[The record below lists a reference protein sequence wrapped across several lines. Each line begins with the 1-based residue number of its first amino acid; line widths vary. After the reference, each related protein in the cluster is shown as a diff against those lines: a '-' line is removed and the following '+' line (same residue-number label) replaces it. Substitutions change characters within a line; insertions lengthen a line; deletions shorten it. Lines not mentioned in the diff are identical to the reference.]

1 LKITITYFLTALC
14 FVITLSCSYTSN
26 RVKAGLL
33 NNVIDTDVFSRFVSF
48 DVTADSTSVVY
59 SDEITLSIKKAIFHN
74 NEWQY
79 NFIDRVDIAE
89 RINPVMG
96 KHFVSISN
104 NKESMYY
111 LDYQNEKKSVFKVI
125 TKNKGDAN
133 NNYAL
138 NVLNIECNDFAFVEG
153 LPNHLFYINENV
165 NAVEISENNAMVQ
178 YLFDS
183 SEFETITDFTVTK
196 TLDYISMVYKDINQ
210 TLYILRLKK
219 VDGSMVIESRKV
231 ISEQVSLF
239 DTVSVH
245 QDVGVI
251 YYDVNSL
258 VNYYESGTVT
268 RIGYYPYCSKVHVGF
283 TGENVFFL
291 LSAVE
296 ETKEQSDIY
305 GLNIVY
311 TINGNTKKWYEER
324 LFDSEIPFSAIE
336 SSVFND
342 SLYIISS
349 GINLTLSKFS
359 LDCF

>member
-1 LKITITYFLTALC
+1 M
-14 FVITLSCSYTSN
+14 SCSSARN
-26 RVKAGLL
+26 RVKAGLV

-48 DVTADSTSVVY
+48 DVTGDSASVVY
-59 SDEITLSIKKAIFHN
+59 SDEITLSIKKAVFNN
-74 NEWQY
+74 NEWHY

-96 KHFVSISN
+96 KHFVSIN
-104 NKESMYY
+104 NNQESMYY

-125 TKNKGDAN
+125 TKNSDDAE
-133 NNYAL
+133 NNYTL
-138 NVLNIECNDFAFVEG
+138 NNVNIECNDFALVEG
-153 LPNHLFYINENV
+153 EPNWFFYINETVNV
-165 NAVEISENNAMVQ
+165 VEITESGTIAE
-178 YLFDS
+178 YPLDS
-183 SEFETITDFTVTK
+183 SWFETITDFTVTK
-196 TLDYISMVYKDINQ
+196 TLDYISMVYKDINE
-210 TLYILRLKK
+210 TLYILRIRKI
-219 VDGSMVIESRKV
+219 DGSMVIESRKV

-239 DTVSVH
+239 DTVSVN

-268 RIGYYPYCSKVHVGF
+268 KIGYYPYCSKVHVGF

-291 LSAVE
+291 VSAVE

-311 TINGNTKKWYEER
+311 TKNGNTKKWYEER

-336 SSVFND
+336 SSVFNN

-349 GINLTLSKFS
+349 GINLTLSKVS